1 MWGNGDPSPSFLP
14 GEWDRGKMIGSGSFG
29 VVHLAINKS
38 NGSLFVV
45 KSSDSHEG
53 NLSIENEAKIL
64 ESLNSPHI
72 VQYLGKHSSFRENG
86 QRKINLFIEYMAAG
100 SLGDIMEKLGGK
112 LDEQVIRVYTR
123 EILQG
128 LKYLHDIGIV
138 HGDVKCQNVLLGSC
152 GNIKLADLGCARH
165 PKANT
170 GATNQKFLCGT
181 PLWMAPE
188 VLRNEG
194 LDFSADIW
202 SLGCT
207 IIEMATNKSPWG
219 ELGSSNQMAAI
230 LKIASSNERPS
241 FPRGFSEEGLDFLR
255 KCLVRIPEKRSTVN
269 ELLNHRFVN
278 GKNTNF
284 YEHMYSPLS
293 VLDIGLDD
301 EDYDSEEIDES
312 VEMKLASKI
321 PFSVKR
327 YEKKVKCTDNETVSQ
342 ENWVTILECLTCPDL
357 TLSSSLLSP
366 KPHQSNFTLHHPQ
379 TPMAASSAQIHVL
392 SGTSTHNTPKSL
404 FFGKRLT
411 KSISFS
417 HHKSFLK
424 LKNHRTTNV
433 PLRVVAEKVVGID
446 LGTTNSAVGAM
457 EGGKPIIVTNAEGQ
471 RTTPSVV
478 AYTKNGDRLV
488 GQIAK
493 RQAVVNPENTFFSVK
508 RFIGR
513 KMSEVD
519 EESKQVSYTVVRDEN
534 GNVKL
539 DCPAIGK
546 QFAAEEISAQVL
558 RKLVDDASKFLNDK
572 VTKAVVTVP
581 AYFNDSQRTATKDA
595 GRIAGLEVLR
605 IINEPTAASLAYG
618 FERKN
623 NETILVFDLGGGTFD
638 VSVLEVGDGVF
649 EVLSTSGDTHLGG
662 DDFDKRIVDWL
673 AASFKK
679 DEGIDLLKDKQA
691 LQRLTE
697 TAEKAKMELSTL
709 TQANISLP
717 FITATADGPK
727 HIDTTLTR
735 AKFEELC
742 SDLLDRLK
750 RPVENSLRDAKLS
763 FKDLDEVILVGGST
777 RIPAVQEV
785 VKSLT
790 GKEPNVTVNPDEVVA
805 LGAAVQAGVL
815 AGDVSDIVLLDV
827 TPLSIGLETLGGVM
841 TKIIPRNTTLPTSK
855 SEVFSTAA
863 DGQTSVEIN
872 VLQGER
878 EFVRDNKSLGS
889 FRLDG
894 IPPAPRG
901 VPQIEVKFDID
912 ANGILSVTA
921 IDKGT
926 GKKQDITI
934 TGASTLP
941 SDEVERMV
949 NEAEK
954 FSKEDKEKRDAID
967 TKNQADS
974 VVYQT
979 EKQLKELGDKVP
991 AAVKEKVEAKLGELK
1006 DAISGGSTQ
1015 TIKDAMAAL
1024 NQEVMQLGQSLYNQP
1039 GAPGTP
1045 PGPEPSESSD
1055 KGPEGDVIDA
1065 DFTDSK

>member
-1 MWGNGDPSPSFLP
+1 MSTFTSQVSAMAGASP
-14 GEWDRGKMIGSGSFG
+14 
-29 VVHLAINKS
+29 
-38 NGSLFVV
+38 
-45 KSSDSHEG
+45 
-53 NLSIENEAKIL
+53 
-64 ESLNSPHI
+64 
-72 VQYLGKHSSFRENG
+72 
-86 QRKINLFIEYMAAG
+86 
-100 SLGDIMEKLGGK
+100 
-112 LDEQVIRVYTR
+112 
-123 EILQG
+123 
-128 LKYLHDIGIV
+128 
-138 HGDVKCQNVLLGSC
+138 
-152 GNIKLADLGCARH
+152 
-165 PKANT
+165 
-170 GATNQKFLCGT
+170 
-181 PLWMAPE
+181 
-188 VLRNEG
+188 
-194 LDFSADIW
+194 
-202 SLGCT
+202 
-207 IIEMATNKSPWG
+207 
-219 ELGSSNQMAAI
+219 
-230 LKIASSNERPS
+230 
-241 FPRGFSEEGLDFLR
+241 
-255 KCLVRIPEKRSTVN
+255 
-269 ELLNHRFVN
+269 
-278 GKNTNF
+278 
-284 YEHMYSPLS
+284 
-293 VLDIGLDD
+293 
-301 EDYDSEEIDES
+301 
-312 VEMKLASKI
+312 
-321 PFSVKR
+321 
-327 YEKKVKCTDNETVSQ
+327 
-342 ENWVTILECLTCPDL
+342 
-357 TLSSSLLSP
+357 SSSLIVSRRRP
-366 KPHQSNFTLHHPQ
+366 AV
-379 TPMAASSAQIHVL
+379 M
-392 SGTSTHNTPKSL
+392 
-404 FFGKRLT
+404 
-411 KSISFS
+411 
-417 HHKSFLK
+417 
-424 LKNHRTTNV
+424 
-433 PLRVVAEKVVGID
+433 PLQMRVARGGRPRGLAMRVTCEKVVGID
-446 LGTTNSAVGAM
+446 LGTTNSAVAAM
-457 EGGKPIIVTNAEGQ
+457 EGGKPTVITNAEGQ

-478 AYTKNGDRLV
+478 AYTKGGERLV

-513 KMSEVD
+513 KMAEVD
-519 EESKQVSYTVVRDEN
+519 DEAKQVSYNVVRDEN

-572 VTKAVVTVP
+572 ITKAVVTVP

-618 FERKN
+618 FEKKN

-662 DDFDKRIVDWL
+662 DDFDKKIVDWL
-673 AASFKK
+673 ASTFKN

-697 TAEKAKMELSTL
+697 AAEKAKMELSTL

-727 HIDTTLTR
+727 HIEATLSR

-742 SDLLDRLK
+742 SDLIDRLK
-750 RPVENSLRDAKLS
+750 TPVNNALKDAKLS
-763 FKDLDEVILVGGST
+763 VSNLDEVILVGGST
-777 RIPAVQEV
+777 RIPAVQETV
-785 VKSLT
+785 RKIT
-790 GKEPNVTVNPDEVVA
+790 GKDPNVTVNPDEVVS
-805 LGAAVQAGVL
+805 LGAAVQGGVL
-815 AGDVSDIVLLDV
+815 AGDVKDVVLLDV

-912 ANGILSVTA
+912 ANGILSVA
-921 IDKGT
+921 AVDKGT

-941 SDEVERMV
+941 KDEVERMV
-949 NEAEK
+949 EEADK
-954 FSKEDKEKRDAID
+954 FAQEDKEKRDAID

-991 AAVKEKVEAKLGELK
+991 APVKEKVDVKLQELK
-1006 DAISGGSTQ
+1006 DAIADGSTQ
-1015 TIKDAMAAL
+1015 SMKTAMEAL
-1024 NQEVMQLGQSLYNQP
+1024 NQEVMQIGQAMYNQTSGGGAGSTDAEAEP
-1039 GAPGTP
+1039 GAGST
-1045 PGPEPSESSD
+1045 SSG
-1055 KGPEGDVIDA
+1055 KGPNDGDVIDA
-1065 DFTDSK
+1065 DFTDSN

>member
-1 MWGNGDPSPSFLP
+1 M
-14 GEWDRGKMIGSGSFG
+14 
-29 VVHLAINKS
+29 
-38 NGSLFVV
+38 
-45 KSSDSHEG
+45 
-53 NLSIENEAKIL
+53 
-64 ESLNSPHI
+64 
-72 VQYLGKHSSFRENG
+72 
-86 QRKINLFIEYMAAG
+86 
-100 SLGDIMEKLGGK
+100 
-112 LDEQVIRVYTR
+112 
-123 EILQG
+123 
-128 LKYLHDIGIV
+128 
-138 HGDVKCQNVLLGSC
+138 
-152 GNIKLADLGCARH
+152 
-165 PKANT
+165 
-170 GATNQKFLCGT
+170 
-181 PLWMAPE
+181 
-188 VLRNEG
+188 
-194 LDFSADIW
+194 
-202 SLGCT
+202 
-207 IIEMATNKSPWG
+207 
-219 ELGSSNQMAAI
+219 
-230 LKIASSNERPS
+230 ASSS
-241 FPRGFSEEGLDFLR
+241 
-255 KCLVRIPEKRSTVN
+255 
-269 ELLNHRFVN
+269 
-278 GKNTNF
+278 
-284 YEHMYSPLS
+284 
-293 VLDIGLDD
+293 
-301 EDYDSEEIDES
+301 
-312 VEMKLASKI
+312 A
-321 PFSVKR
+321 
-327 YEKKVKCTDNETVSQ
+327 
-342 ENWVTILECLTCPDL
+342 
-357 TLSSSLLSP
+357 
-366 KPHQSNFTLHHPQ
+366 
-379 TPMAASSAQIHVL
+379 AQIHVL
-392 SGTSTHNTPKSL
+392 GVTKFPSPSSKKGPRTVFLRSGASFGTP
-404 FFGKRLT
+404 
-411 KSISFS
+411 I
-417 HHKSFLK
+417 LK
-424 LKNHRTTNV
+424 LNRNV
-433 PLRVVAEKVVGID
+433 KRGRIAVGPVRVVNEKVVGID
-446 LGTTNSAVGAM
+446 LGTTNSAVAAM
-457 EGGKPIIVTNAEGQ
+457 EGGKPTIVTNAEGQ

-513 KMSEVD
+513 KMSEVG
-519 EESKQVSYTVVRDEN
+519 EESKQVSYSVVRDDN
-534 GNVKL
+534 NNVKIQ
-539 DCPAIGK
+539 CPAIGK

-618 FERKN
+618 FDKKS

-673 AASFKK
+673 ALSFKR

-697 TAEKAKMELSTL
+697 TAEKAKMELSSL

-727 HIDTTLTR
+727 HIETTLTR

-750 RPVENSLRDAKLS
+750 TPVENSLRDARLN

-777 RIPAVQEV
+777 RIPAVQEL
-785 VKSLT
+785 VKKLT
-790 GKEPNVTVNPDEVVA
+790 GREPNVTVNPDEVVA

-815 AGDVSDIVLLDV
+815 SGDVSDIVLLDV

-912 ANGILSVTA
+912 ANGILSVSA
-921 IDKGT
+921 QDKGT

-949 NEAEK
+949 SEAEK
-954 FSKEDKEKRDAID
+954 FAKEDKEKRDAID

-979 EKQLKELGDKVP
+979 EKQLKELGEKVP
-991 AAVKEKVEAKLGELK
+991 VPVKEKVEAKLGELK
-1006 DAISGGSTQ
+1006 EAITGGSTQ

-1024 NQEVMQLGQSLYNQP
+1024 NTEVMQLGQSLYNQP
-1039 GAPGTP
+1039 GAPGADASSAPGTEAP
-1045 PGPEPSESSD
+1045 PSGSSD
-1055 KGPEGDVIDA
+1055 KGPDGDVIDA

>member
-1 MWGNGDPSPSFLP
+1 MATFTCQVSAMAGASPS
-14 GEWDRGKMIGSGSFG
+14 S
-29 VVHLAINKS
+29 
-38 NGSLFVV
+38 SLFVSRRWPAV
-45 KSSDSHEG
+45 MP
-53 NLSIENEAKIL
+53 LQMRVA
-64 ESLNSPHI
+64 
-72 VQYLGKHSSFRENG
+72 R
-86 QRKINLFIEYMAAG
+86 
-100 SLGDIMEKLGGK
+100 GG
-112 LDEQVIRVYTR
+112 R
-123 EILQG
+123 
-128 LKYLHDIGIV
+128 
-138 HGDVKCQNVLLGSC
+138 
-152 GNIKLADLGCARH
+152 
-165 PKANT
+165 
-170 GATNQKFLCGT
+170 
-181 PLWMAPE
+181 
-188 VLRNEG
+188 
-194 LDFSADIW
+194 
-202 SLGCT
+202 
-207 IIEMATNKSPWG
+207 
-219 ELGSSNQMAAI
+219 
-230 LKIASSNERPS
+230 
-241 FPRGFSEEGLDFLR
+241 PRG
-255 KCLVRIPEKRSTVN
+255 
-269 ELLNHRFVN
+269 
-278 GKNTNF
+278 
-284 YEHMYSPLS
+284 
-293 VLDIGLDD
+293 
-301 EDYDSEEIDES
+301 
-312 VEMKLASKI
+312 LAM
-321 PFSVKR
+321 R
-327 YEKKVKCTDNETVSQ
+327 
-342 ENWVTILECLTCPDL
+342 VTC
-357 TLSSSLLSP
+357 
-366 KPHQSNFTLHHPQ
+366 
-379 TPMAASSAQIHVL
+379 
-392 SGTSTHNTPKSL
+392 
-404 FFGKRLT
+404 
-411 KSISFS
+411 
-417 HHKSFLK
+417 
-424 LKNHRTTNV
+424 
-433 PLRVVAEKVVGID
+433 EKVVGID
-446 LGTTNSAVGAM
+446 LGTTNSAVAAM
-457 EGGKPIIVTNAEGQ
+457 EGGKPTVITNAEGQ

-478 AYTKNGDRLV
+478 AYTKGGERLV

-513 KMSEVD
+513 KMAEVD
-519 EESKQVSYTVVRDEN
+519 DEAKQVSYNVVRDEN

-572 VTKAVVTVP
+572 ITKAVVTVP

-618 FERKN
+618 FEKKN

-662 DDFDKRIVDWL
+662 DDFDKKIVDWL
-673 AASFKK
+673 ASTFKN

-697 TAEKAKMELSTL
+697 AAEKAKMELSTL

-727 HIDTTLTR
+727 HIEATLSR

-742 SDLLDRLK
+742 SDLIDRLK
-750 RPVENSLRDAKLS
+750 TPVNNALKDAKLS
-763 FKDLDEVILVGGST
+763 VSNLDEVILVGGST
-777 RIPAVQEV
+777 RIPAVQETV
-785 VKSLT
+785 RKIT
-790 GKEPNVTVNPDEVVA
+790 GKDPNVTVNPDEVVS
-805 LGAAVQAGVL
+805 LGAAVQGGVL
-815 AGDVSDIVLLDV
+815 AGDVKDVVLLDV

-912 ANGILSVTA
+912 ANGILSVA
-921 IDKGT
+921 AVDKGT

-941 SDEVERMV
+941 KDEVERMV
-949 NEAEK
+949 EEADK
-954 FSKEDKEKRDAID
+954 FAQEDKEKRDAID

-991 AAVKEKVEAKLGELK
+991 APVKEKVDVKLQELK
-1006 DAISGGSTQ
+1006 DAIAGGSTQ
-1015 TIKDAMAAL
+1015 NMKTAMEAL
-1024 NQEVMQLGQSLYNQP
+1024 NQEVMQIGQAMYNQTSAGGAGSTDAETEP
-1039 GAPGTP
+1039 GAGST
-1045 PGPEPSESSD
+1045 SSG
-1055 KGPEGDVIDA
+1055 KGPNDGDVIDA
-1065 DFTDSK
+1065 DFTDSN

>member
-1 MWGNGDPSPSFLP
+1 MASSTAHINVLGGMGLGSSPSRRPTSSSAPKTVFL
-14 GEWDRGKMIGSGSFG
+14 R
-29 VVHLAINKS
+29 
-38 NGSLFVV
+38 
-45 KSSDSHEG
+45 
-53 NLSIENEAKIL
+53 
-64 ESLNSPHI
+64 
-72 VQYLGKHSSFRENG
+72 Q
-86 QRKINLFIEYMAAG
+86 
-100 SLGDIMEKLGGK
+100 KLGG
-112 LDEQVIRVYTR
+112 
-123 EILQG
+123 
-128 LKYLHDIGIV
+128 
-138 HGDVKCQNVLLGSC
+138 DVSK
-152 GNIKLADLGCARH
+152 
-165 PKANT
+165 T
-170 GATNQKFLCGT
+170 
-181 PLWMAPE
+181 
-188 VLRNEG
+188 
-194 LDFSADIW
+194 
-202 SLGCT
+202 
-207 IIEMATNKSPWG
+207 
-219 ELGSSNQMAAI
+219 AA
-230 LKIASSNERPS
+230 
-241 FPRGFSEEGLDFLR
+241 FLR
-255 KCLVRIPEKRSTVN
+255 YKGCQARRYSTGPVRI
-269 ELLNHRFVN
+269 
-278 GKNTNF
+278 
-284 YEHMYSPLS
+284 
-293 VLDIGLDD
+293 
-301 EDYDSEEIDES
+301 
-312 VEMKLASKI
+312 A
-321 PFSVKR
+321 
-327 YEKKVKCTDNETVSQ
+327 C
-342 ENWVTILECLTCPDL
+342 
-357 TLSSSLLSP
+357 
-366 KPHQSNFTLHHPQ
+366 
-379 TPMAASSAQIHVL
+379 
-392 SGTSTHNTPKSL
+392 
-404 FFGKRLT
+404 
-411 KSISFS
+411 
-417 HHKSFLK
+417 
-424 LKNHRTTNV
+424 
-433 PLRVVAEKVVGID
+433 EKVVGID
-446 LGTTNSAVGAM
+446 LGTTNSAVAAM
-457 EGGKPIIVTNAEGQ
+457 EGGKPTIVTNVEGQ

-519 EESKQVSYTVVRDEN
+519 EESKQVSYKVVRDEN

-539 DCPAIGK
+539 DCPVLRK

-618 FERKN
+618 FEKKN

-638 VSVLEVGDGVF
+638 VSVVSAVLEVGDGVF

-673 AASFKK
+673 ASDFKSN
-679 DEGIDLLKDKQA
+679 EGIDLLKDKQA

-709 TQANISLP
+709 TQTNISLP
-717 FITATADGPK
+717 FITATPDGPK
-727 HIDTTLTR
+727 HIETTLTR
-735 AKFEELC
+735 VKFEELC
-742 SDLLDRLK
+742 SDLLDRVK
-750 RPVENSLRDAKLS
+750 TPVENALKDANLS

-777 RIPAVQEV
+777 RIPAVQEL
-785 VKSLT
+785 VKKLT

-827 TPLSIGLETLGGVM
+827 TPLSLGLETLGGVM

-912 ANGILSVTA
+912 ANGILSVA
-921 IDKGT
+921 AVDKGT

-941 SDEVERMV
+941 SDEVDKMV
-949 NEAEK
+949 KEAER
-954 FSKEDKEKRDAID
+954 FAKEDKEKRDAID

-974 VVYQT
+974 IVYQT
-979 EKQLKELGDKVP
+979 EKQLKELGEKVP
-991 AAVKEKVEAKLGELK
+991 APVKEKVESKLKELK
-1006 DAISGGSTQ
+1006 EAIDGGVTQ

-1024 NQEVMQLGQSLYNQP
+1024 NQEVMQLGQSLYNQQ
-1039 GAPGTP
+1039 GAPGAAAAGDAT
-1045 PGPEPSESSD
+1045 GS
-1055 KGPEGDVIDA
+1055 GVEGDVIDA